1 MNLYKEIKK
10 GDTIGVVGVANSIYR
25 ENRSSDFERA
35 KKLFLENGFKLRFAN
50 NCLEEYYGMAGTPKE
65 KAKELMKMYEDD
77 DVKMII
83 CLDGGDSC
91 NTLIDYLDYKVIKK
105 HPKPIM
111 GYSDITV
118 LLEAIYK
125 KTGIITFHGPAFL
138 CFGRSYGQKCM
149 DEFKSVF
156 MKKDFSKFLD
166 SKLKCI
172 RKGNCKGKIIGTNL
186 ESSLYIMNTKY
197 FPNLKNNIFVIERYI
212 TSVSET
218 YNHFYQLKQMGV
230 FDKITGLLI
239 GYNYSFQSE
248 KYGCVTDIQ
257 MEDIAKEVSEGYDF
271 PIFKC
276 ETFGH
281 EIANVII
288 PIGAK
293 YKIKDNKINLLEKIF
308 Y

>member
-1 MNLYKEIKK
+1 MYKSLKQ
-10 GDTIGVVGVANSIYR
+10 GDTIGVVGVSNSIKR
-25 ENRSSDFERA
+25 ENNEETFEKA
-35 KKLFLENGFKLRFAN
+35 KKLFLENGFKLKLTS
-50 NCLEEYYGMAGTPKE
+50 NCLKDYYGMAEKPKQR
-65 KAKELMKMYEDD
+65 ARELMKMFMDD
-77 DVKMII
+77 SVKMII

-91 NTLIDYLDYKVIKK
+91 NNIIDYLDYKVIKK

-118 LLEAIYK
+118 LLETIYK
-125 KTGIITFHGPAFL
+125 KTGIITFHGPSFL
-138 CFGRSYGQKCM
+138 SFGGNHGEKCM
-149 DEFKSVF
+149 QEFKKAFVG
-156 MKKDFSKFLD
+156 KDFSDFLD

-172 RKGNCKGKIIGTNL
+172 RKGDCKGKIIGTNL
-186 ESSLYIMNTKY
+186 ECSLYIMNTKY
-197 FPNLKNNIFVIERYI
+197 FPNLKNNIFAVERYI

-248 KYGCVTDIQ
+248 EYGHVTHIQ

-271 PIFKC
+271 PIYKC

>member
-1 MNLYKEIKK
+1 
-10 GDTIGVVGVANSIYR
+10 
-25 ENRSSDFERA
+25 
-35 KKLFLENGFKLRFAN
+35 
-50 NCLEEYYGMAGTPKE
+50 MAGKPKQR
-65 KAKELMKMYEDD
+65 AKELMKMFMNDS
-77 DVKMII
+77 VKMII

-91 NTLIDYLDYKVIKK
+91 NNIIDYLDYKVIKK

-118 LLEAIYK
+118 LLETIYK
-125 KTGIITFHGPAFL
+125 KTGIITFHGPSFL
-138 CFGRSYGQKCM
+138 SFGGNYGEKCM
-149 DEFKSVF
+149 QEFKKAFVE
-156 MKKDFSKFLD
+156 KDFSDFLD

-172 RKGNCKGKIIGTNL
+172 RKGDCKGRIIGTNL
-186 ESSLYIMNTKY
+186 ECSLYIMNTKY
-197 FPNLKNNIFVIERYI
+197 FPNLKNNIFAVERYI

-218 YNHFYQLKQMGV
+218 YNHFYQLKQLGV
-230 FDKITGLLI
+230 FDKISGLLI

-248 KYGCVTDIQ
+248 EYGHITDIQ
-257 MEDIAKEVSEGYDF
+257 MENIAKEVSEGYDF
-271 PIFKC
+271 PIYKC

>member
-1 MNLYKEIKK
+1 MYKSLKQ
-10 GDTIGVVGVANSIYR
+10 GDTIGVVGVSNSIKR
-25 ENRSSDFERA
+25 ENNEETFEKA
-35 KKLFLENGFKLRFAN
+35 KELFLENGFKLKLTS
-50 NCLEEYYGMAGTPKE
+50 NCLKDYYGMAGKPKQR
-65 KAKELMKMYEDD
+65 AKELMKMFEDD
-77 DVKMII
+77 SVKMII

-91 NTLIDYLDYKVIKK
+91 NNIIDYLDYKKIKK

-118 LLEAIYK
+118 LLETIYK
-125 KTGIITFHGPAFL
+125 KAGIITFHGPSFL
-138 CFGRSYGQKCM
+138 SFGGDYGTKCM
-149 DEFKSVF
+149 EEFKKVF
-156 MKKDFSKFLD
+156 VEKDFSDFLN

-172 RKGNCKGKIIGTNL
+172 RKGDCKGRIIGTNL
-186 ESSLYIMNTKY
+186 ECSLYIMNTKY
-197 FPNLKNNIFVIERYI
+197 FPNLKNNIFAVERYI
-212 TSVSET
+212 TSVSQT
-218 YNHFYQLKQMGV
+218 YNHFYQLKQLGV
-230 FDKITGLLI
+230 FDKISGLLI

-248 KYGCVTDIQ
+248 EYGHVTNIQ

-271 PIFKC
+271 PIYKC

-293 YKIKDNKINLLEKIF
+293 YEIKNNKINLLKKIF